1 MEISEITGYKDGEIQ
16 INPLYVFQEDEKS
29 TLERVSGRL
38 IRTKNPLINDHKL
51 RLSGI
56 KEVI

>member
-1 MEISEITGYKDGEIQ
+1 MEQ
-16 INPLYVFQEDEKS
+16 INPLYIFQEDEKS
-29 TLERVSGRL
+29 TLEKVSGKL
-38 IRTKNPLINDHKL
+38 TRTENPLINDHKL